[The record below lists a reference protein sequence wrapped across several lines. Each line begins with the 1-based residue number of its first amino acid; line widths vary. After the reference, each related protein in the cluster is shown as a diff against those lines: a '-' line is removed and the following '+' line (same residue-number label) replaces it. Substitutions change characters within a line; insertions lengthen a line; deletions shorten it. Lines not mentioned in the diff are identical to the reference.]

1 MRNIRKTIIASAI
14 LITSTIFGTHVRA
27 SDNPEGRER
36 VVASSANTWSL
47 KTIPMSPPRSYWA
60 DVAKCQ
66 ARVNKMVKKRDAN
79 AQVSKYL
86 FIPEKLWNRYGGTFF
101 ASHPNQAS
109 RSAQIIVANR
119 IAVLGWKATDPSG
132 ATKKIRPKGFK
143 FTKCSYRTIKILRNK
158 TLKNY
163 EKRVRVSLPDDPAKY
178 CPKWEPLF
186 EEQGLPPKLFSY
198 IAWRESRCQPKAIG
212 WNYYKGKSHRDCKV
226 SAYHTYKK
234 CGAVKSYDSGLL
246 QINSSW
252 KTLTSRVCDSKF
264 GDLTVL
270 KDPLCNVKVAR
281 DLYENSSGKLSN
293 WSIKT
298 HRH

>member
-14 LITSTIFGTHVRA
+14 LITSTTFGTQVRA

-47 KTIPMSPPRSYWA
+47 KTIPMTPPRSYWA
-60 DVAKCQ
+60 DVAECQ
-66 ARVNKMVKKRDAN
+66 ARVNKMVKKKDAN
-79 AQVSKYL
+79 AKVGKYL
-86 FIPEKLWNRYGGTFF
+86 SIPEKFWNRYGGTFF
-101 ASHPNQAS
+101 ASHPNKAT
-109 RSAQIIVANR
+109 RSQQIIVANR

-132 ATKKIRPKGFK
+132 ATKRIKPKGFK
-143 FTKCSYRTIKILRNK
+143 FTKCAFDTIK
-158 TLKNY
+158 TVKNY
-163 EKRVRVSLPDDPAKY
+163 NKLVRVSLPDDPKKY

-212 WNYYKGKSHRDCKV
+212 WNYHKGKSHKDCKI

-234 CGAVKSYDSGLL
+234 CGAVRSYDSGLL

-252 KTLTSRVCDSKF
+252 KTLTSQVCLTKL

-270 KDPLCNVKVAR
+270 QDPLCNVKVAR
-281 DLYENSSGKLSN
+281 DLYENSSGRLSN

>member
-1 MRNIRKTIIASAI
+1 MT
-14 LITSTIFGTHVRA
+14 
-27 SDNPEGRER
+27 
-36 VVASSANTWSL
+36 
-47 KTIPMSPPRSYWA
+47 PPRSYWA
-60 DVAKCQ
+60 DVAECQ
-66 ARVNKMVKKRDAN
+66 ARVNKMVKKKDAN
-79 AQVSKYL
+79 AQVGKYL
-86 FIPEKLWNRYGGTFF
+86 SIPEKFWNRYGGTFF
-101 ASHPNQAS
+101 ASHPNKAT
-109 RSAQIIVANR
+109 RSQQIIVANR

-132 ATKKIRPKGFK
+132 ATKRIKPKGFK
-143 FTKCSYRTIKILRNK
+143 FTKCAFDTIK
-158 TLKNY
+158 TVKNY
-163 EKRVRVSLPDDPAKY
+163 KKLVRVSLPDDPAKY

-212 WNYYKGKSHRDCKV
+212 WNYYKGKSHKDCKI

-234 CGAVKSYDSGLL
+234 CGAVRSYDSGLL

-252 KTLTSRVCDSKF
+252 KTLTSQVCLTKL

-270 KDPLCNVKVAR
+270 QDPLCNVKVAR
-281 DLYENSSGKLSN
+281 DLYENSSGRLSN